1 MEAGKYKVGYWNLGD
16 CITFS
21 ILVCGEYGGAIFSLG
36 IGLKVW
42 RFGDFFWA
50 FGCRFDF
57 FWTFGC
63 RFDFFWAFGCR
74 FDLALWCGGDMGAH
88 IRVREYLAF

>member
-16 CITFS
+16 CIIFS
-21 ILVCGEYGGAIFSLG
+21 ILVCGEYGRAIFSLG
-36 IGLKVW
+36 IGLKIW
-42 RFGDFFWA
+42 RCGDFFWA
-50 FGCRFDF
+50 
-57 FWTFGC
+57 FGC

-88 IRVREYLAF
+88 IRVWEF

>member
-16 CITFS
+16 CIIFS

-57 FWTFGC
+57 FW
-63 RFDFFWAFGCR
+63 AFGCR
-74 FDLALWCGGDMGAH
+74 FDLALWCGGDIGVH
-88 IRVREYLAF
+88 IKVREYLAF

>member
-1 MEAGKYKVGYWNLGD
+1 MVGYWNLGD
-16 CITFS
+16 CIIFS

-50 FGCRFDF
+50 FGCRFD
-57 FWTFGC
+57 
-63 RFDFFWAFGCR
+63 
-74 FDLALWCGGDMGAH
+74 LAL
-88 IRVREYLAF
+88 

>member
-16 CITFS
+16 CIIFS

-42 RFGDFFWA
+42 RFGDFF
-50 FGCRFDF
+50 GR
-57 FWTFGC
+57 
-63 RFDFFWAFGCR
+63 
-74 FDLALWCGGDMGAH
+74 LGAGL
-88 IRVREYLAF
+88 I